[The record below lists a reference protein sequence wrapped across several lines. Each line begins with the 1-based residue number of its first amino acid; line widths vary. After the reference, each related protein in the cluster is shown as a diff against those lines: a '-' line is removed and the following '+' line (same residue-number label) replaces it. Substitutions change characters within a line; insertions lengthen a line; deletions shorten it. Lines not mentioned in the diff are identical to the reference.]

1 VTYAGWPRCI
11 RLTDGRIELIVTTD
25 VGPRVIRFGFV
36 GGPNL
41 FREFEP
47 HLGRTGDDHWLPY
60 GGHRFWH
67 APEVQPRT
75 YWPDNVPVDHA
86 WDGRTLTL
94 TQPVEG
100 STGLQKELAIT
111 LDGGVEVR
119 HRLINRGLW
128 AIEAAPWA
136 LSVMAPGGRAI
147 VPQEPFR
154 PQPEALL
161 PVRPLVL
168 WAYTDMADPRWTWG
182 TRYVQLRQDPNQASM
197 QKCGMLNS
205 RGWAAYVLDEA
216 VFIKRFAAIAGATYP
231 DYGCN
236 TELFTNADMLEVES
250 LAPLTRLEPG
260 ADTIHVERWSLD
272 RAVIGSSDAEID
284 AAMLPLIG
292 TGFTS
297 P

>member
-1 VTYAGWPRCI
+1 MDGMYEIVSHGGWPRCV
-11 RLTDGRIELIVTTD
+11 RLTNGRLELIATTD

-41 FREFEP
+41 FRTFEDQ
-47 HLGRTGDDHWLPY
+47 LGRTNDAAWVPY

-75 YWPDNVPVDHA
+75 YWPDNVPVAHT

-111 LDGGVEVR
+111 LADEVELK
-119 HRLINRGLW
+119 HRLINRGPW
-128 AIEAAPWA
+128 AIEVAPW
-136 LSVMAPGGRAI
+136 
-147 VPQEPFR
+147 PQEPYR
-154 PQPEALL
+154 PHPEALQ
-161 PVRPLVL
+161 PARPLVL

-182 TRYVQLRQDPNQASM
+182 TRYVQLRQDPGAATM
-197 QKCGMLNS
+197 QKCGMRNS
-205 RGWAAYVLDEA
+205 PGWAAYVLDDM
-216 VFIKRFAAIAGATYP
+216 VFIKRFDAILGATYP

-250 LAPLTRLEPG
+250 LGPLTRLEPG
-260 ADTIHVERWSLD
+260 ADVIHVERWRLE
-272 RAVIGSSDAEID
+272 RAAIGLSEAEID
-284 AAMLPLIG
+284 AALLPLIA